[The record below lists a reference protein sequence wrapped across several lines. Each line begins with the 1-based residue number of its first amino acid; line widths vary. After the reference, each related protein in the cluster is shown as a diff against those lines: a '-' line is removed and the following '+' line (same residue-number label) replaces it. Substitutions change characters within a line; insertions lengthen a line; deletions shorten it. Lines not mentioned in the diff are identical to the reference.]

1 METKKQTINWFL
13 GIDISSTTLD
23 VSILTPSNEKELIHQ
38 RFSNDVTG
46 FKEILSWLKSSGVKV
61 KQSWFCMEHTGIYGL
76 ELCCFLSKKKLSY
89 TMYSPL
95 HIKRMMGIVR
105 GKNDKADSRMIAQFA
120 YLYRDR
126 LKPSEMPS
134 KTLISLRILINHRQ
148 SLVKRKSEL
157 KREIHKMN
165 RMEPIVNVNFVT
177 RCIKREMEWLEAEI
191 EKAEQEMNE
200 LINQDELVK
209 TNFDLLNSVPG
220 IGLVVASSFLVQTRN
235 FESFENGRQLACYAG
250 AAPFEYQSGS
260 SIRGKTKIHPIANRQ
275 LKTLLT
281 NSAYA
286 ALRYDPE
293 IKKYYERKTAEGKAP
308 MSVINAIRCKQI
320 YRMFSVVK
328 RGTPFVKSSEG

>member
-23 VSILTPSNEKELIHQ
+23 VSILTSGNEKEYAHK
-38 RFSNDVTG
+38 RFSNDVPG
-46 FKEILSWLKSSGVKV
+46 FKEILGWLKSSGVKV

-76 ELCCFLSKKKLSY
+76 ELCCFLSQKKLSY

-105 GKNDKADSRMIAQFA
+105 GKNDKADSKMIAQFA

-157 KREIHKMN
+157 KQQGHAMD
-165 RMEPIVNVNFVT
+165 RMELIVNVSFVA
-177 RCIKREMEWLEAEI
+177 RCITREIEWLEREI
-191 EKAEQEMNE
+191 EKTEQEMVQ
-200 LINQDELVK
+200 LISQDEFVK
-209 TNFDLLNSVPG
+209 TNFELLNSVPG
-220 IGLVVASSFLVQTRN
+220 IGLVVASTFLVQTKN
-235 FESFENGRQLACYAG
+235 FEAFETGRQLACYTG
-250 AAPFEYQSGS
+250 SAPFEYQSGS
-260 SIRGKTKIHPIANRQ
+260 SIRGRTKTHPIANRQ
-275 LKTLLT
+275 LKALLT

-293 IKKYYERKTAEGKAP
+293 IKKYYERKTSEGKAP
-308 MSVINAIRCKQI
+308 MTVINAIRCKQI
-320 YRMFSVVK
+320 YRMFSVIK
-328 RGTPFVKSSEG
+328 RGTPFVPGN